1 MYRYATPSHYSLNR
15 WYNLVMRSFNTT
27 DHFLSQID
35 KGLRTL
41 MVKPNARKLTSPAD
55 NVESKSELNEND
67 KKISARLMRVNHAGE
82 IAAQGLYLGHSLMAK
97 DEGIKQK
104 FNQSAQEEEAHLS
117 WCDKRLDE
125 LQDRPS
131 VFAPVWYLGSYAMGA
146 AVGVLGD
153 KWSLGFVSETEK
165 QVVKHIDKHLSRL
178 PEDDIKSREILLKMR
193 EEEAMHD
200 KNAQAAGAYEL
211 PQAAKVLMNS
221 VSKIMTKTSYWI

>member
-1 MYRYATPSHYSLNR
+1 
-15 WYNLVMRSFNTT
+15 MRSFNTT

-41 MVKPNARKLTSPAD
+41 LVKSNTRKSPSPAD
-55 NVESKSELNEND
+55 KVESKVELNEHD

-82 IAAQGLYLGHSLMAK
+82 IAAQGLYHGHALMAK
-97 DEGIKQK
+97 DENIKQN
-104 FNQSAQEEEAHLS
+104 FNHSAEEEEAHLS
-117 WCDKRLDE
+117 WCEKRLDE

-131 VFAPVWYLGSYAMGA
+131 VFTPVWYLGSYAMGA

-165 QVVKHIDKHLSRL
+165 QVVKHLDKHLSRL
-178 PEDDIKSREILLKMR
+178 PEDDIKSREVLLKMR

-211 PQAAKVLMNS
+211 PQPAKTLMNA
-221 VSKIMTKTSYWI
+221 VSKIMTKTSYWL

>member
-1 MYRYATPSHYSLNR
+1 
-15 WYNLVMRSFNTT
+15 MRNFNST

-41 MVKPNARKLTSPAD
+41 LVKSNTRNTTSPAD
-55 NVESKSELNEND
+55 KIESTPELNKND

-82 IAAQGLYLGHSLMAK
+82 IAAQGLYHGHSLMAK
-97 DEGIKQK
+97 DENIKQK
-104 FNQSAQEEEAHLS
+104 FNQSAQEEETHLS
-117 WCDKRLDE
+117 WCESRLDE

-131 VFAPVWYLGSYAMGA
+131 VFTPVWYLGSYAMGA

-165 QVVKHIDKHLSRL
+165 QVVKHLDKHLSRL
-178 PEDDIKSREILLKMR
+178 PEDDIKSREVLLKMR
-193 EEEAMHD
+193 EDEALHD

-211 PQAAKVLMNS
+211 PQLAKTLMNA
-221 VSKIMTKTSYWI
+221 VSKIMTKTSYWV

>member
-1 MYRYATPSHYSLNR
+1 
-15 WYNLVMRSFNTT
+15 MRNFNST

-41 MVKPNARKLTSPAD
+41 MVKSNTRNTASPA
-55 NVESKSELNEND
+55 NKIENTPELNEND

-82 IAAQGLYLGHSLMAK
+82 IAAQGLYHGHSLMAK
-97 DEGIKQK
+97 DENIKQK

-117 WCDKRLDE
+117 WCEQRLDE

-131 VFAPVWYLGSYAMGA
+131 VFTPVWYLGSYAMGA
-146 AVGVLGD
+146 AVGVFGD

-165 QVVKHIDKHLSRL
+165 QVVKHLDKHLSRL
-178 PEDDIKSREILLKMR
+178 PEDDIKSRKVLLKMR
-193 EEEAMHD
+193 EDEALHD

-211 PQAAKVLMNS
+211 PHPVKTLMNA

>member
-1 MYRYATPSHYSLNR
+1 
-15 WYNLVMRSFNTT
+15 MRSFNTT

-41 MVKPNARKLTSPAD
+41 LVKPNTKNAVSPAD
-55 NVESKSELNEND
+55 DINSKSDLNESD
-67 KKISARLMRVNHAGE
+67 EKLAARLMRVNHAGE
-82 IAAQGLYLGHSLMAK
+82 IAAQGLYQGHMLVARDK
-97 DEGIKQK
+97 DIKQK
-104 FNQSAQEEEAHLS
+104 FNQSAEEEEAHLS
-117 WCDKRLDE
+117 WCEKRLDE

-131 VFAPVWYLGSYAMGA
+131 VLTPIWYLGSYAMGA
-146 AVGVLGD
+146 AVGTLGD

-165 QVVKHIDKHLSRL
+165 QVVRHLDKHLSRL

-193 EEEAMHD
+193 EDEAKHD

-211 PQAAKVLMNS
+211 PQPAKVLMNA